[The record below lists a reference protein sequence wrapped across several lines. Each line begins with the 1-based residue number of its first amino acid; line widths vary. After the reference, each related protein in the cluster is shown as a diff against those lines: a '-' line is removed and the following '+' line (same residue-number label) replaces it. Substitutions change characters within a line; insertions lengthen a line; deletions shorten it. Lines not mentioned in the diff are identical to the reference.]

1 MKIDIIIPVFN
12 NHIGTKKCID
22 SIYEHIPNL
31 INKIYVHDNVSD
43 DETIQMLKS
52 LDYPNLEIFFSDTN
66 VGYGKAIN
74 RSFKKTNSDL
84 VLIQSSDTVIFDDF
98 LTPMIET
105 MNNNKDL
112 GILNPNGDQYDRTSF
127 DNYDTSKNF
136 VESYNFSGYAFLI
149 RRELFE
155 KEDGFN
161 SIYGKGY
168 FEDAELGRRAI
179 LQGYKLGLHVNSYIM
194 HEHQGSFKKVT
205 GVNELYEK
213 NQKIFFERYPKSLNR
228 IIYLANK
235 KSWLEEDSK
244 VKDFLIETLKDGGKV
259 FWLSKLITNKMP
271 FLEFKLFPMNFHRFF
286 KLTRLSRKKKNLNI
300 KILINKDISFI
311 SKALYR
317 IIAKILKVE
326 EVSL

>member
-31 INKIYVHDNVSD
+31 INKIYIHDNVSD

-112 GILNPNGDQYDRTSF
+112 GILNPNGDQYDRTSL

-155 KEDGFN
+155 KET
-161 SIYGKGY
+161 GKYVGAVKRAYRFAGY
-168 FEDAELGRRAI
+168 QPKRGLEKLWLTALEAGSDLG
-179 LQGYKLGLHVNSYIM
+179 
-194 HEHQGSFKKVT
+194 
-205 GVNELYEK
+205 
-213 NQKIFFERYPKSLNR
+213 
-228 IIYLANK
+228 NK
-235 KSWLEEDSK
+235 KQRDDQVLLSALRLFHACFDIPKEI
-244 VKDFLIETLKDGGKV
+244 IESYSTTASLDRVG
-259 FWLSKLITNKMP
+259 P
-271 FLEFKLFPMNFHRFF
+271 F
-286 KLTRLSRKKKNLNI
+286 TRI
-300 KILINKDISFI
+300 
-311 SKALYR
+311 
-317 IIAKILKVE
+317 V
-326 EVSL
+326 